1 MADSALQRYLKDKQL
16 QEQTPKGKNRD
27 IEELKESFQ
36 TTLENLT
43 EPTAPVKYLRPL
55 KPRKKEDGT
64 LRDTSAL
71 RFSLFLNPSLRTS
84 ASITAGQD
92 IVKKLESEDDKD
104 YISGLDEVRKG
115 IETGVFDLKIHII
128 SCENTLKKPVF
139 RHKRFV
145 TIRPPPGNIAMLNP
159 TFG

>member
-43 EPTAPVKYLRPL
+43 EPTAPVKYLRSL

-92 IVKKLESEDDKD
+92 IIKKLESK
-104 YISGLDEVRKG
+104 YGS
-115 IETGVFDLKIHII
+115 
-128 SCENTLKKPVF
+128 
-139 RHKRFV
+139 
-145 TIRPPPGNIAMLNP
+145 
-159 TFG
+159 

>member
-1 MADSALQRYLKDKQL
+1 MADSALERYLKDKQL
-16 QEQTPKGKNRD
+16 EEQTPPGKNRS

-71 RFSLFLNPSLRTS
+71 ILQEGLEVYCLQVQIILETQIFNLPLKSLWRTKNQ
-84 ASITAGQD
+84 I
-92 IVKKLESEDDKD
+92 
-104 YISGLDEVRKG
+104 
-115 IETGVFDLKIHII
+115 DLKHGEV
-128 SCENTLKKPVF
+128 SWLVYLHNLVF
-139 RHKRFV
+139 L
-145 TIRPPPGNIAMLNP
+145 GL
-159 TFG
+159 